1 VTHHQNSAERNPSII
16 GATQNRRDRLCGDF
30 TFLSVTSLI
39 LTKTD
44 VVHLLMAQYNGQTVV
59 PLDQVCRDFFG
70 HLTVEKLL
78 RKALRG
84 DIALPI
90 VRIETSQKAQRGV
103 HLIDLAAYIDKRR
116 AGSIEGMPSACRKEL
131 EQQARPL

>member
-1 VTHHQNSAERNPSII
+1 MAEDSAHTAP
-16 GATQNRRDRLCGDF
+16 TLF
-30 TFLSVTSLI
+30 
-39 LTKTD
+39 
-44 VVHLLMAQYNGQTVV
+44 LLMAQYNGKTVV
-59 PLDQVCRDFFG
+59 PLDQVCKDFFG

-116 AGSIEGMPSACRKEL
+116 TAAVKECHQL
-131 EQQARPL
+131 TGQL

>member
-1 VTHHQNSAERNPSII
+1 VPTTSNIDDRRF
-16 GATQNRRDRLCGDF
+16 GAYGPYP
-30 TFLSVTSLI
+30 
-39 LTKTD
+39 
-44 VVHLLMAQYNGQTVV
+44 LLVNQTVV

-116 AGSIEGMPSACRKEL
+116 GAALKECRQLAGTT
-131 EQQARPL
+131 

>member
-1 VTHHQNSAERNPSII
+1 MSDQEKNSAP
-16 GATQNRRDRLCGDF
+16 TLF
-30 TFLSVTSLI
+30 
-39 LTKTD
+39 
-44 VVHLLMAQYNGQTVV
+44 LLMAQYNGQTVV
-59 PLDQVCRDFFG
+59 PLDQVCHDFFG

-103 HLIDLAAYIDKRR
+103 HLVDLAAYIDKRR
-116 AGSIEGMPSACRKEL
+116 AAAVKECHQL
-131 EQQARPL
+131 TGQPC